1 MRTYLQRRENLI
13 KPIVVGTGPCKE
25 NIMKGADV
33 DVLEFLIPLIHG
45 AAGGRYIGTCHTVI
59 AKDPDSSRVNW
70 GMYRLM
76 VHDRDTLG
84 CLFPLQ

>member
-1 MRTYLQRRENLI
+1 
-13 KPIVVGTGPCKE
+13 
-25 NIMKGADV
+25 MKGADV
-33 DVLEFLIPLIHG
+33 DVLEFLVPLIHG
-45 AAGGRYIGTCHTVI
+45 GRWRALYWRMPHRHHN
-59 AKDPDSSRVNW
+59 DPDSSRVNW